1 MEKRLIFLAK
11 KLLDRFFFSNPNKNW
26 NVQIINRF
34 HEFSRGSS
42 KLIFRLI
49 SNFIMSY
56 NVKVLGPKFT
66 KIRLWIYTQTNHL
79 FSLNAIKIL
88 LQNGADLA
96 SATVPW
102 HWLFFLPY
110 PKSLG
115 KSLKAQKWHWLILAP
130 LDALAHF
137 VWWHSSTTVTSPPY
151 YRLPIRMLKC
161 VGRLKHYKIT
171 RKVEKIRI

>member
-1 MEKRLIFLAK
+1 MIGKEKLICYTFFY
-11 KLLDRFFFSNPNKNW
+11 FFFGKKINFSCQKTAWSILFFFNPNKNW
-26 NVQIINRF
+26 NFQIINRF
-34 HEFSRGSS
+34 HEFYRGSS

-88 LQNGADLA
+88 LQNGAHLA

-102 HWLFFLPY
+102 QWLFFCPT
-110 PKSLG
+110 PK
-115 KSLKAQKWHWLILAP
+115 
-130 LDALAHF
+130 
-137 VWWHSSTTVTSPPY
+137 VWA
-151 YRLPIRMLKC
+151 
-161 VGRLKHYKIT
+161 
-171 RKVEKIRI
+171 KVSKPRNGIGWF

>member
-1 MEKRLIFLAK
+1 MPKNCLI
-11 KLLDRFFFSNPNKNW
+11 DSFFYPNKNW

-34 HEFSRGSS
+34 HEFYRGSS

-88 LQNGADLA
+88 LQNGAHLA
-96 SATVPW
+96 SATLPW
-102 HWLFFLPY
+102 HWFFFAPPQKSQS
-110 PKSLG
+110 PKVALVDFSPDG
-115 KSLKAQKWHWLILAP
+115 CPCSFCMVTLKYNSHLLTIGYL
-130 LDALAHF
+130 
-137 VWWHSSTTVTSPPY
+137 
-151 YRLPIRMLKC
+151 
-161 VGRLKHYKIT
+161 
-171 RKVEKIRI
+171 